1 MARNYGLGARDMA
14 RAGRYGLQNAAR
26 RGELSYQ
33 SAATIA
39 ERWNLFSTWAR
50 DHDVRRMERVTSELV
65 VSYGREMADA
75 VRAGTL
81 APATAQNRL
90 SALNTV
96 MGMATQGRWI
106 SVSPV
111 RDAGIP
117 KRSGVRTQV
126 PTGMD
131 RREVARAT
139 QSLSPRAAAVVD
151 LCRSLGLRA
160 KEASLIDARAALAQ
174 GCATG
179 CITIAAG
186 TKGGR
191 SRELP
196 ATPQQL
202 QALSRA
208 ADVQGNDRSMIPAQE
223 TWKSWRAG
231 ELRQAREMLQ
241 NHGITRLHD
250 LRASYACDRYQA
262 LTGSPAPV
270 VYDRYVIESGLGF
283 QRKLGGFRATRQ
295 QDLEARQQIAA
306 ELGHGRTGITTAYL
320 GGISR

>member
-14 RAGRYGLQNAAR
+14 RAAKYGLQDAAR

-33 SAATIA
+33 SAATIG
-39 ERWNLFSTWAR
+39 ERWNLFSAWAK

-81 APATAQNRL
+81 APATA
-90 SALNTV
+90 LNTV
-96 MGMATQGRWI
+96 MTMVIQGRWG

-111 RDAGIP
+111 RDADIP
-117 KRSGVRTQV
+117 RRSGVRTQV
-126 PTGMD
+126 PTGLD
-131 RREVARAT
+131 HREVTRAT

-160 KEASLIDARAALAQ
+160 KEASLIDARTALAQ
-174 GCATG
+174 GCVTG

-202 QALSRA
+202 QALSQA
-208 ADVQGNDRSMIPAQE
+208 AAVQGNDRSMIPAQE

-231 ELRQAREMLQ
+231 ELRQARETLQ

-250 LRASYACDRYQA
+250 LRASYACDRYQV

-270 VYDRYVIESGLGF
+270 LNDRHVIENDLSF
-283 QRKLGGFRATRQ
+283 QRKLGESRATRQ

-306 ELGHGRTGITTAYL
+306 ELGHGRIGITTAYL
-320 GGISR
+320 GGIAR